1 MNLTK
6 HIHPNRTFQP
16 SRSYFKKRSERFSLS
31 PGERAGV
38 RASVQP
44 NKFQPTKIL

>member
-1 MNLTK
+1 MNLTT
-6 HIHPNRTFQP
+6 HNHPNRTCQP
-16 SRSYFKKRSERFSLS
+16 SRSYFRKRRERFSLS

-44 NKFQPTKIL
+44 NKFQLTKTL